1 MEMFNPSQLHVTYL
15 PPATA
20 FRPVERRKYTLTHSD
35 ETGELFLSIGHEY
48 DVSSLNLNV
57 RDELAAEWLP
67 QLGQYVLA
75 GKFHISNG
83 DFDQQYAHARYLIF
97 QREADRALS
106 ALIYGDREFFSH
118 YPWLLDSPIYI
129 YFESVY
135 PEFHKMIYYGTPRQ
149 YLQKAA
155 DVVTAST

>member
-1 MEMFNPSQLHVTYL
+1 MEIFNPSKLHVTYL

-35 ETGELFLSIGHEY
+35 ETGDIFLSIGHEY
-48 DVSSLNLNV
+48 DLSKVNVNV

-83 DFDQQYAHARYLIF
+83 DFDYQYAHVRYLIF
-97 QREADRALS
+97 QKEAERALS
-106 ALIYGDREFFSH
+106 ALIYGDREFYSH

-135 PEFHKMIYYGTPRQ
+135 PEFSKMIYYGTPRQ
-149 YLQKAA
+149 YLQKVAELI
-155 DVVTAST
+155 TAK